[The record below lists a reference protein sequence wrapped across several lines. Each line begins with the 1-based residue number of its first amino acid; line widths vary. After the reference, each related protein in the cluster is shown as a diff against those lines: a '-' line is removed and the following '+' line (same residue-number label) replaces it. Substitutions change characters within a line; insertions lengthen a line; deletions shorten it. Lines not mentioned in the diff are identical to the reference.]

1 MAEEKEKDQAPQE
14 EESRDEAPQESNE
27 DNSGS
32 GVADNDKLFN
42 ELKKYVDIR
51 INEILAAIGT
61 TAEEDKAEETAE
73 AEEW

>member
-1 MAEEKEKDQAPQE
+1 MAEEKEKDQVAQE
-14 EESRDEAPQESNE
+14 EDKEEAPQESNE

-61 TAEEDKAEETAE
+61 TAEEDKVEETAE